1 MARDGTTP
9 KTDALELSDDDTEAL
24 FASPSPKGRSKSSKT
39 SAQQT
44 TDQQSRRLEDQEL
57 NDEEAH
63 GTALRKELAGIRNIN
78 QVIEGAIN
86 GLERAASNVDTV
98 SHTVNDASVLL
109 NTWTRILSQTEHNQR
124 LILDPSWGGAS
135 QDVADMENES
145 IIKQQE
151 KDRRELEEAQRR
163 EARARKAEEDERK
176 RAENAGA
183 KVPRGGRGRGRLVS
197 RGGGSGQV
205 SRQGSSAAAA
215 KIASSQVARAGSSIG
230 RGPTG
235 SRGRPR
241 GA

>member
-86 GLERAASNVDTV
+86 GLERAASNVDV
-98 SHTVNDASVLL
+98 C
-109 NTWTRILSQTEHNQR
+109 
-124 LILDPSWGGAS
+124 PS
-135 QDVADMENES
+135 
-145 IIKQQE
+145 
-151 KDRRELEEAQRR
+151 RTL
-163 EARARKAEEDERK
+163 
-176 RAENAGA
+176 
-183 KVPRGGRGRGRLVS
+183 
-197 RGGGSGQV
+197 
-205 SRQGSSAAAA
+205 
-215 KIASSQVARAGSSIG
+215 
-230 RGPTG
+230 TG
-235 SRGRPR
+235 LKN
-241 GA
+241 